1 MSPQKVF
8 LLLTATRWFPVG
20 LVISVTTL
28 LPIERG
34 LTISQTLTLASV
46 AGLVVFALELPTSG
60 TADVVG
66 RRPMLVVAAA
76 AQVLAA
82 ATFLVAQSMWG
93 FIVSAALMGMFRAL
107 DSGPLEAWF
116 VDAVHAE
123 RPGADVDRELA
134 HQGTVLGAA
143 IALGALV
150 SGGLVWWHPF
160 TAWSALALPYAVYV
174 VLAVVHLVMVV
185 LLIREAPRHGG
196 PVAEAPDAG
205 GAGRRWAAG
214 LRSVVGQ
221 AREVPASIASGLR
234 LARDNRVLQGLLLVE
249 LFASTAMVVF
259 ESLQPVR
266 MAELLGGEAQA
277 GAVMGPVASVGWG
290 TFALGAALCGL
301 ASHRFGVARTA
312 LASRALNGLGA
323 VWMGLTGGPVM
334 LVVAYLI
341 TYGLHG
347 SSGPSYEA
355 LLHREARRENRSTVL
370 SLASMVAFATYA
382 VASPA
387 LGWVAQGWSTPVA
400 MILGGGFS
408 VLGVFCFLPALRAE
422 RSRARRGGAEAE
434 VVAETMGE
442 ATDDAVGRAEGA
454 AGKAAAED
462 AAAV

>member
-20 LVISVTTL
+20 LVVSITTL

-34 LTISQTLTLASV
+34 LTVGQTLTLASV
-46 AGLVVFALELPTSG
+46 TGLVVFALELPTGG
-60 TADVVG
+60 TADAVG
-66 RRPMLVVAAA
+66 RRPMLVASAV

-82 ATFLVAQSMWG
+82 TTFLLAQSLWA
-93 FIVSAALMGMFRAL
+93 FFAAAALMGLFRAL

-123 RPGADVDRELA
+123 HPGADVDRTLA
-134 HQGTVLGAA
+134 HQGTVLGVS

-150 SGGLVWWHPF
+150 SGGLVWWHPL
-160 TAWSALALPYAVYV
+160 TAWSALALPYAAYC
-174 VLAVVHLVMVV
+174 VLAVAHLVMVA
-185 LLIREAPRHGG
+185 LLVREAPRRT
-196 PVAEAPDAG
+196 G
-205 GAGRRWAAG
+205 GAAPGPTGPRRRWRAA
-214 LRSVVGQ
+214 LRNVADS
-221 AREVPASIASGLR
+221 AREAPASIASGLR
-234 LARDNRVLQGLLLVE
+234 LARDNRVLRGLLLVE

-266 MAELLGGEAQA
+266 LSELLGGEAQA

-301 ASHRFGVARTA
+301 ASRRFGVARTA
-312 LASRALNGLGA
+312 MASRVLNGLGA
-323 VWMGLTGGPVM
+323 VWMGLAGGPAM
-334 LVVAYLI
+334 LVVAYLV

-347 SSGPSYEA
+347 SSGPSYNA

-370 SLASMVAFATYA
+370 SMASMLAFASYA

-387 LGWVAQGWSTPVA
+387 LGWVAQSWSTPLA
-400 MILGGGFS
+400 MMLGGGFS
-408 VLGVFCFLPALRAE
+408 VLGVLCFLPALRAE
-422 RSRARRGGAEAE
+422 RERARRDGTGDA
-434 VVAETMGE
+434 VVAEGGE
-442 ATDDAVGRAEGA
+442 VAAADGVAGRAVA
-454 AGKAAAED
+454 AAAKDAAED